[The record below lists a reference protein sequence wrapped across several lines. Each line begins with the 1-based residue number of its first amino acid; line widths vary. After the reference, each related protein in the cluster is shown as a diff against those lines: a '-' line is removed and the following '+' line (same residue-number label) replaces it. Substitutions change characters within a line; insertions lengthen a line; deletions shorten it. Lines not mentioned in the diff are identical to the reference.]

1 MKCFFRFTV
10 VLMYLVGGGGLGV
23 LTAQSPESLPQNAG
37 ASSPAESVP
46 LLSDHSPIL
55 GSVPE
60 AEATSEEIDLSL
72 TDAVERGLRSNLGVL
87 LSGHGRTAAEGER
100 RQALSELLPNLT
112 AGLSETIQQTN
123 LAALGFPGFP
133 GVPQIIGPFSVFDA
147 RAYANQSLLN
157 LPALR
162 RLNSASEDLKA
173 ADFSYQNAK
182 DLVVL
187 GVVGLYLQAL
197 AGKGRVEAAE
207 AQFETAQALYQQA
220 TIFKEAG
227 MVPAIEVLRA
237 QVEMQSEQQRLI
249 YLQNRFEKEK
259 LKLGRAIGLSPA
271 QRFRLTDDAP
281 YRPMPP
287 ITVDQAIERAYAGRP
302 DYKSAESRLRSAAL
316 ARKAAESQR
325 LPTADVNFNYG
336 TIGRRPGSSHGTF
349 AFAANVDVPIFEGG
363 RISGEVMEADALV
376 QERQNQLDNLH
387 AQIRYDVQNAF
398 LDIRSSENQV
408 KVADN
413 TVDLAHQ
420 QLEQARD
427 RFTAG
432 VATNIEVVQAQAA
445 LATANEN
452 YISSLFGYNLAKAE
466 LARAI
471 GGAEKIVLDYLRGE
485 TK

>member
-1 MKCFFRFTV
+1 
-10 VLMYLVGGGGLGV
+10 
-23 LTAQSPESLPQNAG
+23 
-37 ASSPAESVP
+37 
-46 LLSDHSPIL
+46 LLSDHSPLL

-60 AEATSEEIDLSL
+60 GQATGEEIDLSL
-72 TDAVERGLRSNLGVL
+72 TDAIERGLRSNLGVL

-100 RQALSELLPNLT
+100 RQALSELLPNLS

-157 LPALR
+157 LPALH
-162 RLNSASEDLKA
+162 RLDSASEDLKA
-173 ADFSYQNAK
+173 ADFTYQNAK

-197 AGKGRVEAAE
+197 AGKGRVEAAQ
-207 AQFETAQALYQQA
+207 AQFETAQALYMQA
-220 TIFKEAG
+220 TSFKEAG
-227 MVPAIEVLRA
+227 VVPAIEVLRA

-271 QRFRLTDDAP
+271 QRFRMTDDAP
-281 YRPMPP
+281 YRPLPP

-302 DYKSAESRLRSAAL
+302 DYKSAESRLRSASL

-325 LPTADVNFNYG
+325 LPTADVGFNYG
-336 TIGRRPGSSHGTF
+336 TIGRRPGSTHGTF
-349 AFAANVDVPIFEGG
+349 TLAANVDVPIFEGG
-363 RISGEVMEADALV
+363 RISGEVMEAEALV
-376 QERQNQLDNLH
+376 RERQNQLDNLH

-408 KVADN
+408 KVAAN
-413 TVDLAHQ
+413 TIDLAHQ